1 MGLLDG
7 KKGLVFGVANE
18 RSVAWHAAKQLIDH
32 GATCGFVHLPGE
44 KMERRVRRTLNSGG
58 LEDAWLHPCDAS
70 SDADLD
76 ATFAAAGEKFGQF
89 DFLVHSIA
97 FADRD
102 YLRIGNFTETTRE
115 AWAQALDISAYTLLA
130 MSRRVAP
137 YMTEGGSILAMT
149 YHGSTKVVPGYNV
162 MGVAKAALECTAR
175 YLAAQLGER
184 GIRVNCVSA
193 GPLRTLSAMAVGGI
207 EDMFEW
213 VETKAP
219 LKRNIEAEEVG
230 KTIVYLVS
238 DLSSGVTGETLYVDA
253 GFNIIGV

>member
-1 MGLLDG
+1 
-7 KKGLVFGVANE
+7 
-18 RSVAWHAAKQLIDH
+18 
-32 GATCGFVHLPGE
+32 
-44 KMERRVRRTLNSGG
+44 
-58 LEDAWLHPCDAS
+58 
-70 SDADLD
+70 
-76 ATFAAAGEKFGQF
+76 
-89 DFLVHSIA
+89 
-97 FADRD
+97 
-102 YLRIGNFTETTRE
+102 
-115 AWAQALDISAYTLLA
+115 
-130 MSRRVAP
+130 
-137 YMTEGGSILAMT
+137 
-149 YHGSTKVVPGYNV
+149 
-162 MGVAKAALECTAR
+162 
-175 YLAAQLGER
+175 LGER